1 MQFVLEELDYL
12 RLRLAFTDPEN
23 IFGDWTMKF
32 PNLSNLFDIDGIR
45 QSAEF
50 FMPKFRRYVTKA

>member
-1 MQFVLEELDYL
+1 
-12 RLRLAFTDPEN
+12 
-23 IFGDWTMKF
+23 MKF
-32 PNLSNLFDIDGIR
+32 PNSSNLFDIDGIR